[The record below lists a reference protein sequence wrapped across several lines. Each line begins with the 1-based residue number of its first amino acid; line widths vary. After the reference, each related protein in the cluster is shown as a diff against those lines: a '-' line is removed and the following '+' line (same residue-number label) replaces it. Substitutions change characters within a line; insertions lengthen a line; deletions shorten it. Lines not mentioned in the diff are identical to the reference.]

1 MKGKDGQ
8 RCLEQLYTQYYNQLM
23 IIACSY
29 THDRSSAE
37 DLVQGVFLKAILSY
51 RPGGSFLC
59 WAGKVLCNDFYNL
72 QRSAGRQSD
81 QPFDE
86 SQLSAQED
94 LLSAYIK
101 KEERIRLSGMI
112 SLLPLKFREIMIDSV
127 YLQLSN
133 REIAENRGMSEENVR
148 QIKSRAKKMLLKMKE
163 EEDGQD

>member
-59 WAGKVLCNDFYNL
+59 WAGKVLRN
-72 QRSAGRQSD
+72 